1 MMRIQITP
9 HWGVAQ
15 DTDEPV
21 DTTALLTLL
30 AAIQESGAIAQAAR
44 SVGLSYRH
52 AWGQVKRAEAL
63 FGHPADVALTHR
75 ADLVVPPAY
84 RDMHWA
90 GFNRTIGTMWAGHDS
105 WGDIEG
111 LHRDGNLV
119 ALQVLLTPL
128 RDEAEIV
135 RGVFAMFRRRP
146 TEG

>member
-1 MMRIQITP
+1 M
-9 HWGVAQ
+9 
-15 DTDEPV
+15 
-21 DTTALLTLL
+21 TALTDLVAHDSHIATIV
-30 AAIQESGAIAQAAR
+30 ADASGAIR
-44 SVGLSYRH
+44 SWNRG
-52 AWGQVKRAEAL
+52 AEAL

-75 ADLVVPPAY
+75 VDLVVPPAY

-90 GFNRTIGTMWAGHDS
+90 GFNRTIGTIWAGHDS

-146 TEG
+146 TEA